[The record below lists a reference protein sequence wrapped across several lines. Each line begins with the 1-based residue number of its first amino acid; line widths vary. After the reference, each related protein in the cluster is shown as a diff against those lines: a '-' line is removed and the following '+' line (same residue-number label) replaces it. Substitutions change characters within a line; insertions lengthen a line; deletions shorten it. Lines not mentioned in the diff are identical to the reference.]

1 VRDEGERKERG
12 GGPAEEEGDRVGEQ
26 GSRPAEIPLYVSVAA
41 ELCVRLSRECAG
53 EENPE
58 EKEDDA
64 ANLAGERRLRRPIVP
79 VPARAS

>member
-1 VRDEGERKERG
+1 MRDEGERKERG

-26 GSRPAEIPLYVSVAA
+26 GSGPAEIPLYVAVAP
-41 ELCVRLSRECAG
+41 ELCVRLGSECAR
-53 EENPE
+53 EKDSE

>member
-1 VRDEGERKERG
+1 MRNKGEREERG

-26 GSRPAEIPLYVSVAA
+26 GSGPAEIPLYITVAL
-41 ELCVRLSRECAG
+41 ELCVSLGGESAG

-58 EKEDDA
+58 EEEDDA

-79 VPARAS
+79 VPARVS

>member
-26 GSRPAEIPLYVSVAA
+26 GSGPAEIPLYVAVAI
-41 ELCVRLSRECAG
+41 ELCVGLGGECTG
-53 EENPE
+53 EEDSE
-58 EKEDDA
+58 EQEDDA
-64 ANLAGERRLRRPIVP
+64 ANLAGERRLRGPIVP

>member
-12 GGPAEEEGDRVGEQ
+12 GGPAEEEGDGVGEQ
-26 GSRPAEIPLYVSVAA
+26 GSGPAEIPLYVAVSK
-41 ELCVRLSRECAG
+41 ELGVPLGGECAG
-53 EENPE
+53 EKNPE

>member
-1 VRDEGERKERG
+1 MRDEGERKERG
-12 GGPAEEEGDRVGEQ
+12 RGPAEEEGDRMGEQ
-26 GSRPAEIPLYVSVAA
+26 GAGPAEIPLYVSVAP
-41 ELCVRLSRECAG
+41 ELCVRLGRECAR

-79 VPARAS
+79 VPARVS

>member
-1 VRDEGERKERG
+1 MRDEGERKERG
-12 GGPAEEEGDRVGEQ
+12 GGPAEEEGDGVGEQ
-26 GSRPAEIPLYVSVAA
+26 GSGPAEIPLYVAVAA

-58 EKEDDA
+58 EQEDDA